1 MRLGTRR
8 RLPTISRSLLKE
20 EQDFWVEELD
30 GVANQYAY
38 RTVLDIFVRVNSG
51 GTKLTASDLMFAAL
65 KEGWE
70 DIEENTEQT
79 VDLLNSRRLGFE
91 TSFPLKCLVVAH
103 GDGAEVN
110 EVAKFTG
117 ARGEAL
123 LRRLRGDWDRAAE
136 AFQQLRDFIEQDLRL
151 FADKLV
157 RSYNAFVPLFDYLF
171 HNPRPDPVARTRM
184 RAYYS
189 KAQIFNWFGASGDT
203 RINALHQIVGR
214 PLAAFP
220 LLEIKEYFQRL
231 GYGVELAENQL
242 HDNRLRAILLIMVYV
257 ERWGASPFDV
267 AYKGNEPHV
276 DHIYPQSMLRTR
288 LGQHSA
294 EINDIGNLR
303 YVGAGDNLRK
313 RAELPDAYFA
323 RLKREGVDI
332 DKHLLVEEFANAPE
346 LMAFQIEA
354 FNRFREQRRAAIWV
368 ILRHVVDPE
377 LRGA

>member
-1 MRLGTRR
+1 
-8 RLPTISRSLLKE
+8 
-20 EQDFWVEELD
+20 
-30 GVANQYAY
+30 
-38 RTVLDIFVRVNSG
+38 
-51 GTKLTASDLMFAAL
+51 
-65 KEGWE
+65 
-70 DIEENTEQT
+70 
-79 VDLLNSRRLGFE
+79 
-91 TSFPLKCLVVAH
+91 
-103 GDGAEVN
+103 
-110 EVAKFTG
+110 
-117 ARGEAL
+117 
-123 LRRLRGDWDRAAE
+123 
-136 AFQQLRDFIEQDLRL
+136 
-151 FADKLV
+151 
-157 RSYNAFVPLFDYLF
+157 
-171 HNPRPDPVARTRM
+171 
-184 RAYYS
+184 
-189 KAQIFNWFGASGDT
+189 
-203 RINALHQIVGR
+203 
-214 PLAAFP
+214 
-220 LLEIKEYFQRL
+220 
-231 GYGVELAENQL
+231 
-242 HDNRLRAILLIMVYV
+242 MVYV